1 MMSRSISEL
10 KNNEKTL
17 SPELLSFLKE
27 LNIGSNNNIKDI
39 QLQIENANKEL
50 EYRRSLGENI

>member
-1 MMSRSISEL
+1 MSKSISEL

-17 SPELLSFLKE
+17 SSELLSFLKE